1 MIRWLPMILLMLAS
15 CAPKPILLKEGT
27 FDLSKRDGKEVM
39 QELFEAG
46 SVAESISG
54 TARVQA
60 SSPGLTER
68 GIMDFASTREMSY
81 ASIRNGIGIEG
92 YRMLIE
98 GDSITVYNR
107 IDKYAERVALKD
119 AILPMSLLDILNPD
133 LLAKR
138 VSKLYENPTYWYFL
152 FTDGSAA
159 IIGRSDGHI
168 KRLDASFATILYEDS
183 TLNGGIP
190 MARRI
195 QLLSHDQKTNI
206 FLNIQAVRMN
216 PESLEFDLRM
226 PAGTRIERP

>member
-1 MIRWLPMILLMLAS
+1 MIRWIPLILFLAAS
-15 CAPKPILLKEGT
+15 CAPKPILLNEGT
-27 FDLSKRDGKEVM
+27 FDLSKRDANEVM
-39 QELFEAG
+39 GELFDAA
-46 SVAESISG
+46 SVAASVSG
-54 TARVQA
+54 SARVQA

-68 GIMDFASTREMSY
+68 GVMDFASNRDSSY

-92 YRMLIE
+92 YRMLID

-107 IDKYAERVALKD
+107 IDKYAERVALED
-119 AILPMSLLDILNPD
+119 AILPMTLLDILNPD
-133 LLAKR
+133 FL
-138 VSKLYENPTYWYFL
+138 SKKVLRLYENPTYWYFQ

-159 IIGRSDGHI
+159 IVGRADGHI
-168 KRLDASFATILYEDS
+168 RRLDASFATVLYEDVA
-183 TLNGGIP
+183 LNGGVP

-206 FLNIQAVRMN
+206 FFNIQAVRMN

>member
-1 MIRWLPMILLMLAS
+1 MILLMLAS